1 MALLDIR
8 HLSIEINTP
17 NGRVKMVD
25 NINLTLDEGEVC
37 GLVGESGS
45 GKSLIAKVICGVL
58 KDEWLVTADRFRFN
72 DIELLKLPVTQ
83 RRKVVGEQISM
94 VFQDALL
101 SLDPSETIGKQ

>member
-45 GKSLIAKVICGVL
+45 GKSLIA
-58 KDEWLVTADRFRFN
+58 
-72 DIELLKLPVTQ
+72 
-83 RRKVVGEQISM
+83 
-94 VFQDALL
+94 
-101 SLDPSETIGKQ
+101 